1 MNKKIYAVVA
11 MIALVGAGMA
21 TWHFSGHPGLEHDT
35 HADAHG
41 EQAHEAT
48 TAPASAESATEH
60 GHDDH
65 ADHAA
70 HGASDQK
77 LTLNDGKKWATD
89 EPLRAGMSRMHTAV
103 IPAYKAF
110 SDKTIT
116 AEQAQELATTIK
128 TEIDLIFQN
137 CKLEPKADAALHIV
151 LSELLGGKAAIEKNP
166 SDPEGVPRI
175 VNALHNY
182 SEHFDHPNF

>member
-1 MNKKIYAVVA
+1 MNKKIYAVA
-11 MIALVGAGMA
+11 GAIALVIGGMV
-21 TWHFSGHPGLEHDT
+21 TWHFNNHPGLEHDT
-35 HADAHG
+35 NEPNEH
-41 EQAHEAT
+41 AHEAT
-48 TAPASAESATEH
+48 AAAPGEDEAEH
-60 GHDDH
+60 GHNEH
-65 ADHAA
+65 ADHAH

-77 LTLNDGKKWATD
+77 LTLNDGQKWATD
-89 EPLRAGMSRMHTAV
+89 EPLRAGMSRMHSAV

-151 LSELLGGKAAIEKNP
+151 LADLLGGKAAIEANP

-175 VNALHNY
+175 VNALHSY

>member
-1 MNKKIYAVVA
+1 MNKKIYAVA
-11 MIALVGAGMA
+11 GAIALVIGGMA
-21 TWHFSGHPGLEHDT
+21 VWHFNGHPGPDHDPHTGKAEDHT
-35 HADAHG
+35 HGDAHP
-41 EQAHEAT
+41 
-48 TAPASAESATEH
+48 PANTESAPEH

-65 ADHAA
+65 ADHSA

-77 LTLNDGKKWATD
+77 LTLNDGQKWATD
-89 EPLRAGMSRMHTAV
+89 EPLRAGMSRMHSAV
-103 IPAYKAF
+103 IPAYKSF

-151 LSELLGGKAAIEKNP
+151 LAELLGGKAAIEANP

-175 VNALHNY
+175 VNALHSY